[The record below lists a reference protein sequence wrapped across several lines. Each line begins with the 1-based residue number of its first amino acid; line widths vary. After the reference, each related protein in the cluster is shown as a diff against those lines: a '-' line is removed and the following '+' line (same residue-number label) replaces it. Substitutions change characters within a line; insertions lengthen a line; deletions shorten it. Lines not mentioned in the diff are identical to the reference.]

1 MRHPAAPVLP
11 FGIGICSPA
20 RLPHRS
26 PITPN
31 DAQRGSTLKP
41 KKIIRPDPVTGRTT
55 SDQDCFFRKD
65 PGLRR
70 QEPQGRLCSQHRPP
84 TQRCRPCQRV
94 ASPGILSQ
102 PCNGTA
108 TTAYSQRSLSTLT
121 SSFTYWRTWVGVPVC
136 NSARNSEIHSRASV
150 SLTSVSSK
158 ARAKRFASEAT
169 PPYL

>member
-26 PITPN
+26 PITTN

-41 KKIIRPDPVTGRTT
+41 KKQFVPTPSRGERHRIRTAFSGKTRAWDA
-55 SDQDCFFRKD
+55 KN
-65 PGLRR
+65 PG
-70 QEPQGRLCSQHRPP
+70 GRLCSQHRPP

-150 SLTSVSSK
+150 SLISVSSK
-158 ARAKRFASEAT
+158 ARAKRFASAAT